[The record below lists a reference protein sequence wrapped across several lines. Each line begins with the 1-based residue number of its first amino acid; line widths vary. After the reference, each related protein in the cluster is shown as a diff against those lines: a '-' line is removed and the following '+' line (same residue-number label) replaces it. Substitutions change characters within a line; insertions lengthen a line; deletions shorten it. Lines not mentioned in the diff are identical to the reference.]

1 MTSISTDIA
10 DTLCYALLQ
19 CNALLQHYPIRELRS
34 DGVAPFGPDI
44 EIEIDDVVDLVNSY
58 SSPTRSVAGEMG
70 HDLPQRAVSGR
81 WGTAAV
87 TDSDL
92 ITVANRWF
100 EVFAALPDL
109 DRVETVLNSAL
120 EEYGA
125 AVRARSDAHTL
136 RSAIVLRGGATEA
149 EQLLVDGY
157 LRLLEWLSTSN
168 TKALGTCAADNCVD
182 VFCDRSPRKN
192 RSYCSPLC
200 QTRERV
206 RRHRRNK
213 ERQAPRR

>member
-1 MTSISTDIA
+1 MAS
-10 DTLCYALLQ
+10 
-19 CNALLQHYPIRELRS
+19 
-34 DGVAPFGPDI
+34 FGPDI
-44 EIEIDDVVDLVNSY
+44 DIDIDDVVDLVNSY

-70 HDLPQRAVSGR
+70 HDLPQRSVSGR

-87 TDSDL
+87 TDADL
-92 ITVANRWF
+92 IAVANRWF

-109 DRVETVLNSAL
+109 DRVETVLNSAF
-120 EEYGA
+120 EEFGA
-125 AVRARSDAHTL
+125 VVRAHSDSHTL
-136 RSAIVLRGGATEA
+136 RSTVALRAGVTEA
-149 EQLLVDGY
+149 ERLLVDGY

-168 TKALGTCAADNCVD
+168 ARALGTCAADNCVD

-213 ERQAPRR
+213 ERHTPSR